1 VDKIKDSREPIE
13 DVECGNI
20 SMYSKNYNSN
30 TYAAVDK

>member
-20 SMYSKNYNSN
+20 SMYSKYYRN
-30 TYAAVDK
+30 TYVCCSW